1 MRPKLLKSFL
11 LVVAFWFFV
20 TTLYWGLID
29 PQRNHE
35 ALLALKN
42 LVPWLPFVA
51 PEQTH
56 MLNAWHTQLLVLTW
70 WTLPVWVL
78 TALSAL
84 LGSGVVWLATFRRH
98 KEREHRE
105 EGFGTYR
112 GLTLT
117 LGTLPL
123 PPTLPRDELD
133 LGADD
138 SDLLARLTEKEK
150 KLLGQVLGTL
160 SAAPN
165 AYVGEGVQG
174 TLLDSGLLM
183 ASRALEQ
190 RRHPGLAAIAAAASE
205 LGKITAWQQAGPG
218 EWTRVKDESRESA
231 RILASL
237 SGWWELPLEDRNA
250 LQLAVK
256 YRANPKEMPSYEA
269 DHRTYRYARD
279 LLNVATETQD
289 EVIAE
294 EKQKTLEKHVKNE
307 KRELSELIFEAFVQN
322 LPMLAFQNRGLPM
335 GVRAVAWK
343 HGNRVYMLEIEL
355 RERTLQ
361 RLDDTVR
368 GALAPNSRERSR
380 VQPFT
385 RELLKALDAN
395 GWLVRELGQMKLG
408 VNEALWVIRAGKL
421 EFRGV
426 IIIDVPEEYL
436 DALPNQDSVYPVTV
450 LASLFQQ
457 PGVAA
462 AAKADLGGIL
472 KPKTPA
478 QSAPASAT
486 PAASDVAP
494 AVVADEAASDAK
506 VAPAG

>member
-11 LVVAFWFFV
+11 LVVAFWFLV

-29 PQRNHE
+29 PQRNHA
-35 ALLALKN
+35 ALLALKD
-42 LVPWLPFVA
+42 LLPFLPFKV
-51 PEQTH
+51 PERTH
-56 MLNAWHTQLLVLTW
+56 VLNAWHTQLLVLTW
-70 WTLPVWVL
+70 WTLPVWAL
-78 TALSAL
+78 TALTGM
-84 LGSGVVWLATFRRH
+84 LGSGLIWLATLRRH

-105 EGFGTYR
+105 TGLGTFR

-117 LGTLPL
+117 LGVLPL
-123 PPTLPRDELD
+123 PPTLPCDELD

-165 AYVGEGVQG
+165 AYAGEGVQG
-174 TLLDSGLLM
+174 TLLENALAM
-183 ASRALEQ
+183 ASRALEH
-190 RRHPGLAAIAAAASE
+190 RRNPGLSAIAAAASE
-205 LGKITAWQQAGPG
+205 MGKITAWQRSPAN
-218 EWTRVKDESRESA
+218 EWSRTKDEAREAA
-231 RILASL
+231 RILATL

-256 YRANPKEMPSYEA
+256 YRNSPKEMPSYEA
-269 DHRTYRYARD
+269 DHSTYRLARE
-279 LLNVATETQD
+279 LLNVASETQE

-294 EKQKTLEKHVKNE
+294 EKQKTLEKHVKTE
-307 KRELSELIFEAFVQN
+307 KRELSELIFDAFLQN
-322 LPMLAFQNRGLPM
+322 LPLLAFQNRGLPM

-368 GALAPNSRERSR
+368 GALTPNSRERSR

-421 EFRGV
+421 EFRGI
-426 IIIDVPEEYL
+426 IIIDVPEEHL
-436 DALPNQDSVYPVTV
+436 ESLPSQDSIYPVTV
-450 LASLFQQ
+450 LAPLFQQ

-472 KPKTPA
+472 KPKTES
-478 QSAPASAT
+478 SAASG
-486 PAASDVAP
+486 PAAVP
-494 AVVADEAASDAK
+494 AA
-506 VAPAG
+506 APAGAAQPTPGATQE